1 MNGALLG
8 DAFKDVDL
16 GLGEQNVSGKASR
29 LIESIN
35 EENKRL
41 ELLAGRKEQS
51 QKNQAKATRK
61 QSHVLSEMNKI
72 RQ

>member
-16 GLGEQNVSGKASR
+16 GLSEQNVSGKASR

-35 EENKRL
+35 AENKRL

-51 QKNQAKATRK
+51 QKNQVKAATRK
-61 QSHVLSEMNKI
+61 QSHVPSEMC
-72 RQ
+72 